1 MGIATEGR
9 IELNVSTSNNNA
21 IDMHVRREGRLRL
34 TLLSICSQELLIE
47 LNITF

>member
-1 MGIATEGR
+1 MVIATEGR

-21 IDMHVRREGRLRL
+21 INIRKEGRLRL